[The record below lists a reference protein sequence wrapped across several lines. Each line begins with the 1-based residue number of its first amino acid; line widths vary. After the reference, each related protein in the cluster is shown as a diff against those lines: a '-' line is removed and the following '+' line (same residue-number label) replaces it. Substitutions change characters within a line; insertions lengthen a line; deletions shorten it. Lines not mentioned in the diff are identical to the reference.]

1 MRFASNVDSHSVAD
15 AMSRLDPHDT
25 LVIVA
30 SKSFT
35 TTEPLANAEVAMNW
49 LRDAGVADPIKQVVA
64 ITANVEA
71 ALNLGIS
78 RPYLPDLGLGGRPLF
93 TVVGHRPARGAGA
106 GQ

>member
-1 MRFASNVDSHSVAD
+1 
-15 AMSRLDPHDT
+15 MSRLDPHDT

-30 SKSFT
+30 SKSF

-78 RPYLPDLGLGGRPLF
+78 PTISSRSGTGWAAAIHCGRPSACPW
-93 TVVGHRPARGAGA
+93 RWRW
-106 GQ
+106 Q